1 MTDLRRRPPYSV
13 AEPEKSLGDLLG
25 RLTDDVGVLFQDH
38 IQLAKEEAKV
48 ELKEA
53 AAAAGL
59 ITGAGLAG
67 WMAALMLTLAA
78 AWGLAEVFDSTW
90 PAFLAVGL
98 VWAVVAG
105 ALWASGRNEM
115 KKVDVKPRRTIQ
127 ELQTDREWLSEQT
140 N

>member
-1 MTDLRRRPPYSV
+1 VTDLGRRTPHSV
-13 AEPEKSLGDLLG
+13 AEPDKSLGDLLG
-25 RLTDDVGVLFQDH
+25 RLTDDFGVLFQDH

-53 AAAAGL
+53 ATAAGL
-59 ITGAGLAG
+59 MGGAGLAG

-90 PAFLAVGL
+90 LAFLVVGL
-98 VWAVVAG
+98 IWAVTAAV
-105 ALWASGRNEM
+105 LWASGRNEM

-127 ELQTDREWLSEQT
+127 ELQRDREWLSEQT

>member
-1 MTDLRRRPPYSV
+1 MTDLGRRTPHSV
-13 AEPEKSLGDLLG
+13 AEPDKSLGDLLG
-25 RLTDDVGVLFQDH
+25 RLTDDFGVLFQDH

-53 AAAAGL
+53 ATAAGL
-59 ITGAGLAG
+59 MGGAGLAG

-90 PAFLAVGL
+90 LAFLVVGL
-98 VWAVVAG
+98 IWAVTAAV
-105 ALWASGRNEM
+105 LWASGRNEM
-115 KKVDVKPRRTIQ
+115 KKVDVKPRKTIQ
-127 ELQTDREWLSEQT
+127 ELQRDREWLSEQT

>member
-1 MTDLRRRPPYSV
+1 MTSFERPPYPV
-13 AEPEKSLGDLLG
+13 AEPETSLGDLLG
-25 RLTDDVGVLFQDH
+25 RLTDDLGILFQDH
-38 IQLAKEEAKV
+38 VQLAKEEAKV

-53 AAAAGL
+53 ASVAGL
-59 ITGAGLAG
+59 LTGAGLAG
-67 WMAALMLTLAA
+67 WLAALMLTLAA
-78 AWGLAEVFDSTW
+78 AWGLAEVFDSVW
-90 PAFLAVGL
+90 LAFLVVGL

-127 ELQTDREWLSEQT
+127 ELQKDKEWLSEQT

>member
-1 MTDLRRRPPYSV
+1 MTDPRRRVPYSV

-25 RLTDDVGVLFQDH
+25 RLTDDLGVLFQDH
-38 IQLAKEEAKV
+38 VQLAKEEAKI

-53 AAAAGL
+53 ATAAGF

-90 PAFLAVGL
+90 LAFLVVGL
-98 VWAVVAG
+98 IWAVVAA
-105 ALWASGRNEM
+105 ALWGSGRSEM

-127 ELQTDREWLSEQT
+127 EFQKDKEWLSEQT

>member
-1 MTDLRRRPPYSV
+1 MTDMRRRDPYPV

-25 RLTDDVGVLFQDH
+25 RLTDDLGVLFQDH
-38 IQLAKEEAKV
+38 VQLAKEEAKT

-53 AAAAGL
+53 ATAAGL
-59 ITGAGLAG
+59 VGGAGLAG

-78 AWGLAEVFDSTW
+78 AWGLAEVFDSAW
-90 PAFLAVGL
+90 LAFLVVGL
-98 VWAVVAG
+98 IWAVVAA
-105 ALWASGRNEM
+105 ALWGSGRREM

-127 ELQTDREWLSEQT
+127 EFQKDKEWLSEQT